1 MKTTLLLLP
10 LVGLLLSGCD
20 KGKPAS
26 APSSTSGGNPITAPA
41 DYVGAVG
48 QAQKS
53 SVKTL
58 ATVSLDSAIKLYFNQ
73 EGRYPKSL
81 DELVSSGTMTKLP
94 AAPNGMK
101 FDYDPATGQVKVVA
115 K

>member
-1 MKTTLLLLP
+1 MKTTLLLL
-10 LVGLLLSGCD
+10 LLAVLFVSGC
-20 KGKPAS
+20 GKDNTA
-26 APSSTSGGNPITAPA
+26 SSTSGGNPVTAPA

-53 SVKTL
+53 AVKTL
-58 ATVSLDSAIKLYFNQ
+58 ATASLDSAIKMFFNQ

-94 AAPNGMK
+94 AVPNGMK
-101 FDYDPATGQVKVVA
+101 FDYDAATGQVKVVA